1 MALPP
6 WTRELFSGS
15 LDDVAKRL
23 QNTDTLRELQNHVT
37 NMLGDLPVVAAR
49 GIDRLMQETRKGTEQ
64 VRRWVRRQTSMNTA
78 AINGSGV
85 FFHPLFDGSPIDSLT
100 DEHDMATGQLF
111 TLANG
116 IARQRIEDRL
126 TKTIH
131 GKVRCHS
138 LLARSTIAAM
148 VAVGASLR
156 TGSAIV
162 LPRMDSLRLDGE
174 IPLPEAL
181 RATGRHVQEI
191 GSGNTCTTAD
201 WILAGRQIN
210 DHALGMTIRWPK
222 CKASDPV
229 FVAQHNTL
237 TSPLRHVEF
246 VPYGC
251 FDAPLGLPTEA
262 CSLIDNGFADQN
274 FLTIVPT
281 NSLLGGPRGAL
292 ILGSEAALNSVQ
304 ETAVWPAL
312 KAELHT
318 VAAFVKLLE
327 HQSGNGPA
335 TSALSNLLQVSVENL
350 ANRAERLATQL
361 AGESAII
368 SCRISEDNAR
378 LSTDLPLEV
387 PSRQLKIVTK
397 QDVQR
402 VSKHLEADSPGL
414 VLNVVAGELSLD
426 FRWIPSHLDS
436 HLAGLLTGHDEEASE
451 DSASA

>member
-15 LDDVAKRL
+15 FDDVAKRL
-23 QNTDTLRELQNHVT
+23 QNTDTLRELQTHAT
-37 NMLGDLPVVAAR
+37 NLLGDLPVVAAR
-49 GIDRLMQETRKGTEQ
+49 RIDRLLQETRKGTEQ

-85 FFHPLFDGSPIDSLT
+85 FFHPRFEGGPIDSAM
-100 DEHDMATGQLF
+100 EPHDMASGQLF

-126 TKTIH
+126 AKTIH
-131 GKVRCHS
+131 GKVRCHA
-138 LLARSTIAAM
+138 LLARSTTAAM
-148 VAVGASLR
+148 VAVGTSLR
-156 TGSAIV
+156 AGSAIV

-181 RATGRHVQEI
+181 GATGRHVLEI
-191 GSGNTCTTAD
+191 GTGTTCTTAD
-201 WILAGRQIN
+201 WNLAVRQLN
-210 DHALGMTIRWPK
+210 DHALGMTIGWPK
-222 CKASDPV
+222 CKGGNPV
-229 FVAQHNTL
+229 FVAHHNTL

-246 VPYGC
+246 LPFGC
-251 FDAPLGLPTEA
+251 FDASLGLPTEA
-262 CSLIDNGFADQN
+262 CSLIDSTSVDQN

-292 ILGSEAALNSVQ
+292 ILGSEAAVNSVR

-312 KAELHT
+312 KAELQT
-318 VAAFVKLLE
+318 VAALVNLLE
-327 HQSGNGPA
+327 HQAG
-335 TSALSNLLQVSVENL
+335 SAASSTLSNLLQVSVENL
-350 ANRAERLATQL
+350 ANRAERLATKL
-361 AGESAII
+361 AGQSAII
-368 SCRISEDNAR
+368 SCRISEDNPK
-378 LSTDLPLEV
+378 LSPDLPLEL

-397 QDVQR
+397 YDVQR
-402 VSKHLEADSPGL
+402 FSEQLETDGPGL

-436 HLAGLLTGHDEEASE
+436 HLAGLLSGHDDETSE
-451 DSASA
+451 DATHA